1 MEKQELLE
9 QANKAFS
16 KYRYYDVFT
25 NNGILASYWL
35 KKYRKYEKKRQ
46 LAAALIKRQIKA
58 NGITKLNL
66 IKI

>member
-25 NNGILASYWL
+25 NNGILASY
-35 KKYRKYEKKRQ
+35 
-46 LAAALIKRQIKA
+46 
-58 NGITKLNL
+58 
-66 IKI
+66 